1 MIGRRQPGNSF
12 HLLKTRDCEPRGQ
25 AVLLGSL
32 TLLFSAQVPLL
43 NKVSCLVS
51 LCVSSEN
58 SFLSVR
64 QEPWKGSP
72 FLQQF
77 FSNLL
82 KTKDTTFKKAKIAF
96 FKKKLIFIFGFS
108 GSLLLCAGFLQLQQ
122 VQATLQLWHM
132 GFSLWW
138 LLMLRSVDSRCIG
151 FSNCDLWA
159 LELGLSSCGTQ
170 AQLPPGMWNLPGLEI
185 KPVPSALAGGF
196 SNTGPPRKS

>member
-1 MIGRRQPGNSF
+1 MFCSTVRENIDWNHPPWPGTMVTICVSYFTTGSPGREHRTNKPPPTRRVRERSKGDTTCPTTSQNPRWRPSWLSNMHHQKGPWVRMIGRRQPGNSF

-108 GSLLLCAGFLQLQQ
+108 GSLLLCADFL
-122 VQATLQLWHM
+122 
-132 GFSLWW
+132 
-138 LLMLRSVDSRCIG
+138 
-151 FSNCDLWA
+151 
-159 LELGLSSCGTQ
+159 
-170 AQLPPGMWNLPGLEI
+170 
-185 KPVPSALAGGF
+185 
-196 SNTGPPRKS
+196 